1 MSVTPYPNYP
11 GDQGGKP
18 LIEPHKSKTTAALLF
33 FFLGIFGAGNFY
45 LNQYARGACKV
56 FLLLL
61 ALPLGWMFVGQLIL
75 FVSSTWVLVEF
86 IFVLVGVEG
95 YDKDSRGIPL
105 K

>member
-1 MSVTPYPNYP
+1 MSVSPYPNYP

-18 LIEPHKSKTTAALLF
+18 LIEPQKSKTTAALLF

-45 LNQYARGACKV
+45 LKQYARGACKV

-61 ALPLGWMFVGQLIL
+61 SVPLLWMFLGQLVFFGL
-75 FVSSTWVLVEF
+75 STWVLVEF
-86 IFVLVGVEG
+86 IFVLVGAEG
-95 YDKDSRGIPL
+95 YDRDSRGIPL